1 MLPEDL
7 RQAADAYVTG
17 GGFEAELARAVAHR
31 TVGGDPA
38 GRPHL
43 HAYLTGQ
50 LAPALREDGFEVAL
64 HEPGP
69 APFLLAHR
77 REDPARPTVLLY
89 GHADVVDVSI
99 PWRPDLDPWTLTREG
114 ERWYGR
120 GSADNKGQHLL
131 NLAALRLLLAHR
143 GRLGFNVTV
152 LVESAEE
159 VGSPGLARFAA
170 GHREELRADVLVASD
185 GPRVAADRPTLFLGT
200 RAAAQVHLDVD
211 LRPDARHAGNWG
223 GVLRNPATTLAAAI
237 ACLVDGDGRSLVP
250 ALAAPAVEEDVR
262 EALRAV
268 PEPDSSPGWGD
279 PHLSAAE
286 RLHAGNTLEVLA
298 LGAGDVEHPV
308 GAIPGRARAVLQFRY
323 VAGTDVTRVQ
333 EALRAHLDARGFGA
347 VAVRAAGEAASR
359 TPLSDPWVRWARA
372 VLEPATHGRLVVLPS
387 LGGTLPN
394 GVFTDVLGL
403 PTLWLPHSY
412 PGCGQHAA
420 DEHLPVE
427 VARDG
432 LRTVLELF
440 AALGEDGGP
449 RQQSQ

>member
-17 GGFEAELARAVAHR
+17 GEFEADLARAVAHR
-31 TVGGDPA
+31 TVSSDPS
-38 GRPHL
+38 GRPHVL
-43 HAYLTGQ
+43 AYLTGQ
-50 LAPALREDGFEVAL
+50 LEPSLRDIGFAVTVHEDA
-64 HEPGP
+64 P
-69 APFLLAHR
+69 APFLLATR
-77 REDPARPTVLLY
+77 REDPGLPTVLLY

-99 PWRPDLDPWTLTREG
+99 PWRADLDPWTLVREG
-114 ERWYGR
+114 DRWYGR

-159 VGSPGLARFAA
+159 VGSPGLAQFAA
-170 GHREELRADVLVASD
+170 AHREDLRADVLVASD

-200 RAAAQVHLDVD
+200 RAAAQVTLDAD

-223 GVLRNPATTLAAAI
+223 GVLRNPATTLAAAV
-237 ACLVDGDGRSLVP
+237 ACLVDGHGRLRVP
-250 ALAAPAVEEDVR
+250 ALEPPPVDEEVR
-262 EALRAV
+262 AALRDV
-268 PEPDSSPGWGD
+268 PAPENSPGWGD
-279 PHLSAAE
+279 PDRTPAE

-323 VAGTDVTRVQ
+323 VAGTDVSRL
-333 EALRAHLDARGFGA
+333 EAVLRAHLDAHGFDE
-347 VAVRAAGEAASR
+347 VAVRAHGEPASR
-359 TPLSDPWVRWARA
+359 TPLSDPWVRWARS
-372 VLEPATHGRLVVLPS
+372 VLESATDGRLVVLPS

-394 GVFTDVLGL
+394 GVFTGVLGL
-403 PTLWLPHSY
+403 PTLWVPHSY

-432 LRTVLELF
+432 LRTVLALF
-440 AALGEDGGP
+440 AALGNDSGP
-449 RQQSQ
+449 RQ

>member
-1 MLPEDL
+1 MLTEDL
-7 RQAADAYVTG
+7 LRAADAHVTG

-31 TVGGDPA
+31 TVSSDPA

-43 HAYLTGQ
+43 LAYLTGQ
-50 LAPALREDGFEVAL
+50 LAPALRDDGFEVAV
-64 HEPGP
+64 HEAT

-77 REDPARPTVLLY
+77 REDPALPTVLLY

-99 PWRPDLDPWTLTREG
+99 PWRADLDPWTLVREG
-114 ERWYGR
+114 DRWYGR

-159 VGSPGLARFAA
+159 VGSPGLAEFAA
-170 GHREELRADVLVASD
+170 AHREALRADVLLASD

-223 GVLRNPATTLAAAI
+223 GVLRNPATTLAAAV
-237 ACLVDGDGRSLVP
+237 ACLVDGHGRLQVP
-250 ALAAPAVEEDVR
+250 ALAAPPVEEEVR
-262 EALRAV
+262 AALRAV
-268 PEPDSSPGWGD
+268 PGPETSPGWGD
-279 PHLSAAE
+279 PDRTPAE

-323 VAGTDVTRVQ
+323 VAGTDVSRLEDV
-333 EALRAHLDARGFGA
+333 LRAHLDAHGFGA
-347 VAVRAAGEAASR
+347 VAVRAHGGPARR
-359 TPLSDPWVRWARA
+359 TPLSDPWVRWARS
-372 VLEPATHGRLVVLPS
+372 VLEPATGGRLVVLPS
-387 LGGTLPN
+387 LGGTLPT

-403 PTLWLPHSY
+403 PTLWVPHSY

-432 LRTVLELF
+432 LRTVLALF
-440 AALGEDGGP
+440 EALGNDSGP
-449 RQQSQ
+449 RQ